1 MTVETSTSRA
11 VVQKSSNKI
20 YLIND
25 CPSEDLNVTVVLGWA
40 GPRHV
45 CALDKPLIWSPRQ
58 AHNLA
63 TLRTDIL

>member
-1 MTVETSTSRA
+1 MAVETSKSRA
-11 VVQKSSNKI
+11 VGQKSSNKI
-20 YLIND
+20 YLFND
-25 CPSEDLNVTVVLGWA
+25 CPSKDLNVTLVLNWA
-40 GPRHV
+40 GMRHV